1 VRRGA
6 VRSGGGRRPAGGR
19 RGEPCRAGVSRPGS
33 HGRGGGGEVN
43 RAQALASRWL
53 RGAERG
59 PSVRGGAETRWY
71 PRPAPSLPSEGCSAS
86 PPPFPCARAEGRR
99 TGLGAAGTAAPPAG
113 EPRNSPS
120 RSTEPGARPCGTT
133 AGKDGAGTKSGVKVH
148 WHQDIVISALRG
160 LYAAWVFLLR
170 SRFKLIPYSSITLF
184 GWGAGK
190 ELNLM
195 VSEMEL
201 LPRNVT

>member
-1 VRRGA
+1 MQAAPPCGPRRPPTPPPPPPPRPHRRRRAGPAGTRGA
-6 VRSGGGRRPAGGR
+6 RGGSEGARRARPRAAGEVAGEEPAG
-19 RGEPCRAGVSRPGS
+19 
-33 HGRGGGGEVN
+33 HGRI
-43 RAQALASRWL
+43 
-53 RGAERG
+53 
-59 PSVRGGAETRWY
+59 